1 MMLLAAL
8 LKGQKEE
15 GKEAQDAYNARGS
28 LSVREGED
36 ILQSAEVDA
45 QVRTEVASE
54 TTWQRASSTSE
65 MDKETVTHHER
76 ASAHTMALFVEDAE
90 LEKRILRKVDLR
102 LIPPLFIMLTKFPSK
117 DLDRNNIGN
126 AKEAGMQKDLKL
138 TSSDYSLALSIFFV
152 GYLLL
157 EVPSNMI
164 LSRTRPSLYLPSIM
178 LIWGCLVI
186 AYVGVN
192 TKEALVG
199 LRFCLGLVEAGF
211 FPGVLLFMSNW
222 YKKTELARRFSIF
235 YCASLVSGAVGG
247 LIGYWIDCGPYAEPR
262 ESASLEVVIPEFI
275 LPDFPA
281 TTKWLTDEEREYAI
295 RRLEED
301 NNSSQAEGI
310 SHLQSFLRAA
320 RDWRTWL
327 FVLAQSLCTCAGTI
341 TYFIPTLM
349 KSLGYK
355 GNKIQYMT
363 IPIYCVALVIV
374 LICCFSSDLQNERPK
389 HIMVMALMSTVS
401 LIIVAAIENPKA
413 RYAFLAFGAAGIWCC
428 SPLTLSY
435 LSNIICRPMEKRAV
449 SIGIVN
455 ALANLSSIYGSYI
468 WPSSSAP
475 KYIPGFSVSTALMA
489 SCIASAFAIM
499 VLTKKYPYEL
509 TEDGGVN
516 EAARSAMPE
525 KVEEV

>member
-1 MMLLAAL
+1 
-8 LKGQKEE
+8 
-15 GKEAQDAYNARGS
+15 
-28 LSVREGED
+28 
-36 ILQSAEVDA
+36 
-45 QVRTEVASE
+45 
-54 TTWQRASSTSE
+54 
-65 MDKETVTHHER
+65 MDKETVTHHEH
-76 ASAHTMALFVEDAE
+76 ASAHTMAPFVDDAE

-262 ESASLEVVIPEFI
+262 ESASMEVVILEFI

-310 SHLQSFLRAA
+310 SHLQSFLRAV

-349 KSLGYK
+349 ESLGYK

-389 HIMVMALMSTVS
+389 HIMVMALISTVS

-413 RYAFLAFGAAGIWCC
+413 RYVFLAFGAAGIWCC

>member
-1 MMLLAAL
+1 M
-8 LKGQKEE
+8 
-15 GKEAQDAYNARGS
+15 S
-28 LSVREGED
+28 
-36 ILQSAEVDA
+36 
-45 QVRTEVASE
+45 
-54 TTWQRASSTSE
+54 
-65 MDKETVTHHER
+65 KETFTHHEL
-76 ASAHTMALFVEDAE
+76 ASAQIMTPFIENAE

-102 LIPPLFIMLTKFPSK
+102 LIPPLFIMLTKFFLQ

-126 AKEAGMQKDLKL
+126 AKEAGMQKDLQL
-138 TSSDYSLALSIFFV
+138 SSSDYSLALSIFFV

-164 LSRTRPSLYLPSIM
+164 LSRTRPSLYLPSLM

-192 TKEALVG
+192 SKEALIG

-247 LIGYWIDCGPYAEPR
+247 LIAGLIVDHMQNRG
-262 ESASLEVVIPEFI
+262 SLPAWKWLFLIEGVLTIGCAIIAMFI

-301 NNSSQAEGI
+301 NNSSEVQGI
-310 SHLQSFLRAA
+310 THLQSFLFAV

-327 FVLAQSLCTCAGTI
+327 FVVAQSLCTCAGTI

-349 KSLGYK
+349 ASLGYA

-363 IPIYCVALVIV
+363 IPIYCVALVVV
-374 LICCFSSDLQNERPK
+374 LICCFSSDMQNERPK
-389 HIMVMALMSTVS
+389 HIMVMAFISTIS
-401 LIIVAAIENPKA
+401 LIIVAAVENPKA
-413 RYAFLAFGAAGIWCC
+413 RYVFLAFGAAGIWCC
-428 SPLTLSY
+428 SPMTLSY

-475 KYIPGFSVSTALMA
+475 KYIPGFSVSIALMA
-489 SCIASAFAIM
+489 CCIASAFTLM

-509 TEDGGVN
+509 TKDGGVN
-516 EAARSAMPE
+516 ESAQFT
-525 KVEEV
+525 KADKIGEV

>member
-1 MMLLAAL
+1 
-8 LKGQKEE
+8 
-15 GKEAQDAYNARGS
+15 
-28 LSVREGED
+28 
-36 ILQSAEVDA
+36 
-45 QVRTEVASE
+45 
-54 TTWQRASSTSE
+54 
-65 MDKETVTHHER
+65 
-76 ASAHTMALFVEDAE
+76 MAPFVEDAE

-102 LIPPLFIMLTKFPSK
+102 LIPPLFIMYILNY
-117 DLDRNNIGN
+117 LDRNNIGN

-247 LIGYWIDCGPYAEPR
+247 LIAGLILDHMQNRG
-262 ESASLEVVIPEFI
+262 SLPAWKWLFLIEGVITIGCAIIAMFI

-301 NNSSQAEGI
+301 NNSSQAESI

-509 TEDGGVN
+509 TEDGGDN